1 MQRKH
6 QWRIRVGRKLID
18 GTENGRSMCHPPS
31 PWSFRFA
38 GSVEREPP
46 GYTSESTA
54 VKHARHFFADV
65 SSELLHI
72 SVTKVET
79 AL

>member
-31 PWSFRFA
+31 PWSFRSA
-38 GSVEREPP
+38 GSVEREPQ

-54 VKHARHFFADV
+54 VKPARHFFADV
-65 SSELLHI
+65 SSELLPI
-72 SVTKVET
+72 SVTKVGT

>member
-1 MQRKH
+1 M
-6 QWRIRVGRKLID
+6 VYEEFLF
-18 GTENGRSMCHPPS
+18 NNFC
-31 PWSFRFA
+31 
-38 GSVEREPP
+38 
-46 GYTSESTA
+46 GYY
-54 VKHARHFFADV
+54 RHFFADV